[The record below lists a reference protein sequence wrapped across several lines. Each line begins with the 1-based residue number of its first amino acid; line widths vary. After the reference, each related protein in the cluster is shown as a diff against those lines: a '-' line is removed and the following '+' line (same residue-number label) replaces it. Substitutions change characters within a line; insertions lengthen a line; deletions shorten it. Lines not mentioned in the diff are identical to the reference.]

1 MIAIAEEWLVLRL
14 RIEYI
19 FFSFLNA
26 NVTTKNF
33 EKFTDI
39 NFGEGSKFGTGSKQ
53 FSI

>member
-1 MIAIAEEWLVLRL
+1 MVSTTLTN
-14 RIEYI
+14 RIY

-26 NVTTKNF
+26 NVTKKIF